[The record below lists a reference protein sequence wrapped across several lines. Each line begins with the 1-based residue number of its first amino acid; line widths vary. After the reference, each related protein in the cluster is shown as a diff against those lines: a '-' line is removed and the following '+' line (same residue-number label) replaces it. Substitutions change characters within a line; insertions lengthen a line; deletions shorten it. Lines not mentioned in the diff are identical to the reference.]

1 MGLDSIV
8 YVPAARSPHKVE
20 APTPPHHRVR
30 MLELAI
36 ESTPNAF
43 IWTGE
48 LDRAAENPES
58 PSYWVETWFTIRES
72 RAGAPDRFLI
82 GADQALLMH
91 RWYQYEQFWRDA
103 IIVLRDEQDDPD
115 SLIDDLQALGVWL
128 VHDLEHWRSQIVQVP
143 MIDASSTSIRSS
155 LADYERRENPIAG
168 LDDRVHKYILDNGLY
183 LP

>member
-1 MGLDSIV
+1 
-8 YVPAARSPHKVE
+8 
-20 APTPPHHRVR
+20 

-36 ESTPNAF
+36 ESIPNAQ

-48 LDRAAENPES
+48 FDRAAEAPES

-82 GADQALLMH
+82 GADQALSMH
-91 RWYQYEQFWRDA
+91 RWYRFEQFWRDA
-103 IIVLRDEQDDPD
+103 IVVLRDEQDDPD
-115 SLIDDLQALGVWL
+115 SLIDALQALGAWTSD
-128 VHDLEHWRSQIVQVP
+128 DLEHWRSQIVQVP

-155 LADYERRENPIAG
+155 LAAPERRENPIAG
-168 LDDRVHKYILDNGLY
+168 LDDRVQKYILDNGLY

>member
-8 YVPAARSPHKVE
+8 YVPAARSPHKAD

-36 ESTPNAF
+36 ESIPNAF

-48 LDRAAENPES
+48 LDRAAEAPES
-58 PSYWVETWFTIRES
+58 PSYWCETWVTIRES

-82 GADQALLMH
+82 GADQALSMH
-91 RWYQYEQFWRDA
+91 RWYRFEQFWRDA
-103 IIVLRDEQDDPD
+103 IVVLRDEQDDPD
-115 SLIDDLQALGVWL
+115 SLIDALQALGAWTSD
-128 VHDLEHWRSQIVQVP
+128 DLEHWRSQIVQVP

-155 LADYERRENPIAG
+155 LAAPERRENPIAG
-168 LDDRVHKYILDNGLY
+168 LDDRVQKYILDNGLY